1 MKANEQSTKQ
11 PGTPSRWVLVA
22 LLGVIAAGLLIEL
35 GRATAAGGGDLA
47 GEPAGAKPSVMAVT
61 GQITQDGYG
70 IYLVDL
76 NSRTICIY
84 QYVSTQRKLR
94 LLAARTFAFDTQ
106 LDDYNTEPSPRE
118 IRDLVSRHPRLTDPG
133 PPVVEPDLP
142 GPEDDPT
149 DPTSQP
155 DGDN

>member
-1 MKANEQSTKQ
+1 MNANEQSTKQ

-35 GRATAAGGGDLA
+35 GRATAAGPGDLP
-47 GEPAGAKPSVMAVT
+47 GESAGATPSMMAVT
-61 GQITQDGYG
+61 GQITRDGYG

-118 IRDLVSRHPRLTDPG
+118 IRDLVSRHPRLTDRG
-133 PPVVEPDLP
+133 PPVVEPDSP
-142 GPEDDPT
+142 GPQDDPT
-149 DPTSQP
+149 DPMTQP
-155 DGDN
+155 DGDD